1 MSSPLPEDKHTP
13 LHNANGSE
21 WHPHNTRHLRNAD
34 VLSTATCSNPG
45 SMHKRIKAKRK
56 NDSIFETLCRAIV
69 NHQLGMRPRTLAAIP
84 FLAHANRQ

>member
-1 MSSPLPEDKHTP
+1 
-13 LHNANGSE
+13 
-21 WHPHNTRHLRNAD
+21 
-34 VLSTATCSNPG
+34 
-45 SMHKRIKAKRK
+45 MHKRIKAKRK